1 MGTFVYSIGGD
12 VDIVL
17 LCFWCFCSVV
27 LVVQLFCGYGGA
39 IVLWCY
45 CSEVLVLQLFCGDGG
60 AITLGATITMVVI
73 SGAGATAEMVV
84 SYIATDPFPL

>member
-27 LVVQLFCGYGGA
+27 LVVQLFCGG
-39 IVLWCY
+39 
-45 CSEVLVLQLFCGDGG
+45 GG
-60 AITLGATITMVVI
+60 AITLGAIITMVVI
-73 SGAGATAEMVV
+73 SGVGATAEMVV
-84 SYIATDPFPL
+84 SYIATDPFPLVMSASAVWSLWWW